1 MVEHLRGVAVS
12 TSDAVIEVRDLTKVY
27 RSGLFGT
34 KRLKALDGVSL
45 TVRRGQI
52 YGLLGPNG
60 AGKTTLIKILLG
72 ICRKTAG
79 QAYVLGQP
87 AGSRSA
93 RQQIG
98 YLPENHRIPR
108 HLTGDTALEYYGA
121 LSGLAVSEVRRR
133 RPALLEMVGLAGRGR
148 ERVSG
153 YSKGMLQ
160 RLGLAQA
167 IIHNPSLIVLD
178 EPTDGVDPV
187 GRKEI
192 RDVLRNLAAGGTT
205 IFLNSHLLQEIEL
218 ICEDV
223 AILTKGKVRRTGSVK
238 QLTQGMG
245 DAPVLLQL
253 EGDEDAIRKSL
264 KLVQVLK
271 FTEAAERRFSVELL
285 TPSQQVLDSVID
297 QLRSANVSIWRI
309 ARREQTLEDAFIQ
322 IVGAVT

>member
-1 MVEHLRGVAVS
+1 MNS
-12 TSDAVIEVRDLTKVY
+12 SDAVIEVTDLTKVY
-27 RSGLFGT
+27 RSGLFGG
-34 KRLKALDGVSL
+34 KKLKALDGVSL
-45 TVRRGQI
+45 KVQRGQI

-79 QAYVLGQP
+79 HAKVLGQP

-93 RQQIG
+93 RQEIG

-108 HLTGDTALEYYGA
+108 HLTGDTALEYYGS
-121 LSGLAVSEVRRR
+121 LSGLSVSEVRKR
-133 RPALLEMVGLAGRGR
+133 RPKLLELVGLTGRGR

-167 IIHNPSLIVLD
+167 IIHNPSLVVLD

-192 RDVLRNLAAGGTT
+192 REVLKDLATQGTT

-218 ICEDV
+218 VCENV
-223 AILTKGKVRRTGSVK
+223 AILTKGKVRRTGTVRQLK
-238 QLTQGMG
+238 QELG

-253 EGDEDAIRKSL
+253 EGSESEVRRIVAGLSQVEIRRSG
-264 KLVQVLK
+264 
-271 FTEAAERRFSVELL
+271 ERLFEVEWRV
-285 TPSQQVLDSVID
+285 TSQKTLDGVID
-297 QLRSANVSIWRI
+297 QLRAADVSIWRM
-309 ARREQTLEDAFIQ
+309 ARRELTLEEAFLS
-322 IVGAVT
+322 IVGGQD

>member
-245 DAPVLLQL
+245 DAPILLQL
-253 EGDEDAIRKSL
+253 EGHESAISKIIGAFPHSHLR
-264 KLVQVLK
+264 K
-271 FTEAAERRFSVELL
+271 FTEERFEAEFRVSGQL
-285 TPSQQVLDSVID
+285 QLDEVID
-297 QLRSANVSIWRI
+297 QLRAARVSIYRV
-309 ARREQTLEDAFIQ
+309 ARRELTLEEAFLN
-322 IVGAVT
+322 IVGTEG